1 MVKLQTK
8 LLSSVP
14 DDTKIPSKNQ
24 ARTFSWTTT
33 TPSVDHWVQQMLAAG
48 WVDTTATTTKICSS
62 CRDDKTRQGFARRQW
77 RCSSPKCKSCT
88 LHRADQ
94 DRRDTTR
101 RLEVAIADFV
111 PPAARPQPTMERTE
125 ELSTENRRR
134 SSSLQ
139 SSLCTRK
146 YGGRHGLPNSGWVK
160 KDEQVKSYRVMP
172 GEALQIYAGP
182 GGRNQKMGHLRS
194 KDVVTE
200 FAASKGWGCW
210 IRISCEL
217 HPAEWVARIVRID
230 ADRLPEKE
238 NTKEV
243 LVALQM
249 DAVPKDLLCSHAGC
263 TARPCTMTRQAVWS

>member
-14 DDTKIPSKNQ
+14 DDTKIPSNNQ
-24 ARTFSWTTT
+24 ARTFSWMMT

-48 WVDTTATTTKICSS
+48 WVDTTATTTKLFSS
-62 CRDDKTRQGFARRQW
+62 CRNDKTRQGFARGQW

-125 ELSTENRRR
+125 ELSTENRRS

-139 SSLCTRK
+139 SSMHQNRWWKTRTAEC
-146 YGGRHGLPNSGWVK
+146 GLGQ

-182 GGRNQKMGHLRS
+182 GGRNQ
-194 KDVVTE
+194 
-200 FAASKGWGCW
+200 
-210 IRISCEL
+210 
-217 HPAEWVARIVRID
+217 
-230 ADRLPEKE
+230 
-238 NTKEV
+238 
-243 LVALQM
+243 
-249 DAVPKDLLCSHAGC
+249 
-263 TARPCTMTRQAVWS
+263 